1 MSGRKLEGEDLRVF
15 LVNNWMTHDALWY
28 GEVASRFGM
37 AEASPMNLRVCRSL
51 GKIEFK
57 RFLKATG
64 ASRPDGMRALREMF
78 DQAWRV
84 FVPPAFDGEVD
95 FRADDTMVMKNA
107 ECFAHKGMVRAGL
120 IGEYECG
127 IFERIE
133 GWFDA
138 MGLDYTRTPDLS
150 RCLKYKGEEC
160 VVTIQFRF
168 EEKED
173 PVR

>member
-1 MSGRKLEGEDLRVF
+1 MSGRNLQGEELRVF

-64 ASRPDGMRALREMF
+64 TPQPDGMAALRELF
-78 DQAWRV
+78 EQARSV
-84 FVPPAFDGEVD
+84 FVPRAFEGEVA
-95 FRADDTMVMKNA
+95 FSEDDAMVMKNTR
-107 ECFAHKGMVRAGL
+107 CFAHEGMVKAGL
-120 IGEYECG
+120 IAEYECG

-138 MGLDYTRTPDLS
+138 MGLDYSRTPDLG

-160 VVTIQFRF
+160 LVTIQFRF
-168 EEKED
+168 GEGED
-173 PVR
+173 PIR

>member
-1 MSGRKLEGEDLRVF
+1 MPGVKLEGEELRVF
-15 LVNNWMTHDALWY
+15 LVNNWMTHDAIWY
-28 GEVASRFGM
+28 GEAASRFGM

-173 PVR
+173 PIR

>member
-1 MSGRKLEGEDLRVF
+1 MPGVKLEGEELRVF
-15 LVNNWMTHDALWY
+15 LVNNWMTHDAIWY
-28 GEVASRFGM
+28 GEAASRFGM

-95 FRADDTMVMKNA
+95 FRADDTLVMKNA

>member
-84 FVPPAFDGEVD
+84 FVPPSFDGEVD